1 MRSKWPRAVG
11 AHRQC
16 LGGSHPDTCLWPQT
30 KKSLVA
36 WPILERIVRRGHVQ
50 LIDDA
55 PWFCWRLCPSVIDT
69 IIPYADTAH
78 ITGIYSKYL
87 APELALV
94 LRLKAVQSR

>member
-11 AHRQC
+11 AHRQS
-16 LGGSHPDTCLWPQT
+16 GRQPPRYVP
-30 KKSLVA
+30 VA
-36 WPILERIVRRGHVQ
+36 ADQEEPRGVAEILERIVRRGHVQ
-50 LIDDA
+50 LIDNS